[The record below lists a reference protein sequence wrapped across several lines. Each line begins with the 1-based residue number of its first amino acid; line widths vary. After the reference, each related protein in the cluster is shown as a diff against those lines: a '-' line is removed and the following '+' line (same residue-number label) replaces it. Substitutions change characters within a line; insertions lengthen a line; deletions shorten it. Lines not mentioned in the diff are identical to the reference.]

1 MSRDLGLGDY
11 VVGIVGAGAVLV
23 ASRSHVSGHLLRF
36 LYAGLIVDR
45 FRCDDSDCVA
55 TGGGRR
61 GSYATHAGSPHVRG
75 GGDFASPRSDTSI
88 ISSMSAACDH
98 VDHINTQMPYALLVA
113 GVAFVGYIIAVLL
126 V

>member
-1 MSRDLGLGDY
+1 MFLVTCFVSFMLGSSWTAIAVTIPIALPLAA
-11 VVGIVGAGAVLV
+11 GAGVHMPLMLGALM
-23 ASRSHVSGHLLRF
+23 SGGVF
-36 LYAGLIVDR
+36 
-45 FRCDDSDCVA
+45 
-55 TGGGRR
+55 
-61 GSYATHAGSPHVRG
+61 
-75 GGDFASPRSDTSI
+75 GDFASPRSDKSI